1 MPVFR
6 AYSPDGL
13 SEMRLL
19 PPFNWTFHPAM
30 KGFRPVS
37 GCLNYS
43 GRMSAEEFQRQP

>member
-1 MPVFR
+1 VFR

-19 PPFNWTFHPAM
+19 PAFNWTFHPAM
-30 KGFRPVS
+30 KGFCPVS